1 MIWIILIIILIIVI
15 YLFFKFRRK
24 KDNVVQLFSGAG
36 GTGKSFSMTH
46 QARNK
51 YFKAVKK
58 WKRVNYPFFTKP
70 LDLIPYFKKKRLNN
84 EYYGLDKPRL
94 LSSYPILIKKDTFSE
109 DISNNYMFLEKS
121 FPLGSQVVI
130 DEFSSWIDQ
139 FEYKEEFSKTLN
151 DHIQKWR
158 HYHGNDSHLFVADQC
173 TNNIPIQ
180 VRYRCNNA
188 IVCKK
193 IKHYLWFIHIVH
205 YKYIDLTDDI
215 KNVEILD
222 DSSADSD
229 DKINKFIFF
238 SFKCKYDDRA
248 YSNRYYYVDKN
259 PHNSKFINSP
269 YKVLF
274 TLLKPSKNKKY
285 TDLDD
290 VINKENSEENC
301 QD

>member
-1 MIWIILIIILIIVI
+1 MFWIILIIILIII
-15 YLFFKFRRK
+15 LFILHKFRK
-24 KDNVVQLFSGAG
+24 NKTNCIQLFSGAN
-36 GTGKSFSMTH
+36 GTGKSFTMTH
-46 QARNK
+46 RARSL
-51 YFKAVKK
+51 YFKAVRK

-84 EYYGLDKPRL
+84 EYYGLDKPVL
-94 LSSYPILIKKDTFSE
+94 YSSYPILIKKGVFSD
-109 DISNNYMFLEKS
+109 DISNDYMFLEKS

-188 IVCKK
+188 IVCKS
-193 IKHYLWFIHIVH
+193 IKHYLWFIHIVN
-205 YKYIDLTDDI
+205 YKFIDLTDDI
-215 KNVEILD
+215 KNVEIVD
-222 DSSADSD
+222 NVSADSD
-229 DKINKFIFF
+229 DKVNKFIFF
-238 SFKCKYDDRA
+238 SFKRKYDDRA

-259 PHNSKFINSP
+259 PHNSKFILSP
-269 YKVLF
+269 FKVLF
-274 TLLKPSKNKKY
+274 TLLKPNKKENY
-285 TDLDD
+285 RCLDED
-290 VINKENSEENC
+290 IKKENSEENC